1 MNILEKFLEIV
12 LKVKIAFAQ
21 TGGAQPITPGGAQP
35 ISGGGNITLQ
45 SPIQTTD
52 IYSLLNRIADYLIW
66 IAVPITTIMI
76 LYGAFQIL
84 TAAGDPA
91 KAKSGRST
99 IIYAIVGLMIVVISK
114 GVVYIIKE
122 ILGTN

>member
-1 MNILEKFLEIV
+1 MINFIEKI
-12 LKVKIAFAQ
+12 IAF
-21 TGGAQPITPGGAQP
+21 GK
-35 ISGGGNITLQ
+35 ISLAKAAVDIIGETNITLQ

-84 TAAGDPA
+84 TAAGDPT
-91 KAKSGRST
+91 KAKNGRST
-99 IIYAIVGLMIVVISK
+99 IIYAVVGLMIVVISK

-122 ILGTN
+122 VLGAS